1 MDFLA
6 IPSAQ
11 LFPFE
16 KKLNNPEFINN
27 YKIDTYHRYMEVY
40 TLSSLLGLPTISIPV
55 GFNNKGL
62 PMGMQIIANVK
73 EDNKVINF
81 ANSYEEIFNFSKF
94 KPKLMQ

>member
-1 MDFLA
+1 
-6 IPSAQ
+6 
-11 LFPFE
+11 
-16 KKLNNPEFINN
+16 
-27 YKIDTYHRYMEVY
+27 MEVY
-40 TLSSLLGLPTISIPV
+40 TLSSLFGLPTISIPV

-81 ANSYEEIFNFSKF
+81 AKSYEQIFNFSKF

>member
-1 MDFLA
+1 
-6 IPSAQ
+6 
-11 LFPFE
+11 
-16 KKLNNPEFINN
+16 
-27 YKIDTYHRYMEVY
+27 MEVY
-40 TLSSLLGLPTISIPV
+40 TLSSLLSLPTISVPV

-81 ANSYEEIFNFSKF
+81 TKSYEEIFNFSKF

>member
-1 MDFLA
+1 
-6 IPSAQ
+6 
-11 LFPFE
+11 
-16 KKLNNPEFINN
+16 
-27 YKIDTYHRYMEVY
+27 MEVY

-81 ANSYEEIFNFSKF
+81 AKFYEQIFNFSKF